1 MLESQYSQF
10 KSELNNDYKPKGTA
24 FLTDDRK
31 DLLAIGAD
39 SSSAAVNQQKQKPV
53 TTAPALSNKK
63 KMLNPE

>member
-10 KSELNNDYKPKGTA
+10 KSELNNDSKPKGTA

-39 SSSAAVNQQKQKPV
+39 SSSVAANQQKQKPA
-53 TTAPALSNKK
+53 TAAPALSNKK

>member
-1 MLESQYSQF
+1 MESQYSQF
-10 KSELNNDYKPKGTA
+10 KSELNNDSKPKGTA

-39 SSSAAVNQQKQKPV
+39 SSSAANQQKPKAAVQGPV
-53 TTAPALSNKK
+53 LSNKK

>member
-1 MLESQYSQF
+1 LLESQYSQF
-10 KSELNNDYKPKGTA
+10 KSELNNDSKPKGTA

-39 SSSAAVNQQKQKPV
+39 SSSAVNQQKQKPV